1 MVSDTFSSPSYR
13 KSARRQFRLSV
24 MLVTALAASAFALG
38 FSLPIKPAKHVIHVD
53 DDGPFVG
60 RLVATVD

>member
-13 KSARRQFRLSV
+13 KSARRQLLSV

-38 FSLPIKPAKHVIHVD
+38 FSLPIKHAQNVIHVD